1 MGARDI
7 EGAGARPEET
17 VRRQGR
23 SSVPS
28 GSGRVRSPGWRQ
40 HRLRI
45 GILVLLLTLAVV
57 VLLTQ
62 RMSQPADTDV
72 VVTATVRQLWLSPEA
87 YLGKRVA
94 TNGIVR
100 IFLAGTANEHFAV
113 EQAGQHRVGL
123 QGVERA
129 RLLSLLDAEVAV
141 EGVLR
146 FEEGSGIYI
155 QVERLTLAGGH
166 PVEGSAVPIDP
177 RP

>member
-1 MGARDI
+1 M
-7 EGAGARPEET
+7 
-17 VRRQGR
+17 
-23 SSVPS
+23 PS

-40 HRLRI
+40 GRLRI
-45 GILVLLLTLAVV
+45 GILVLLLTLVVV

-72 VVTATVRQLWLSPEA
+72 VVTPTVRQLWLSPET

-94 TNGIVR
+94 TSGTVR
-100 IFLAGTANEHFAV
+100 IFLAGFTNEHFAV

-123 QGVERA
+123 QGIERA
-129 RLLSLLDAEVAV
+129 RLMSLLDAEVAV

-155 QVERLTLAGGH
+155 QVERLAPAGDH
-166 PVEGSAVPIDP
+166 PIEGSAVPIDP